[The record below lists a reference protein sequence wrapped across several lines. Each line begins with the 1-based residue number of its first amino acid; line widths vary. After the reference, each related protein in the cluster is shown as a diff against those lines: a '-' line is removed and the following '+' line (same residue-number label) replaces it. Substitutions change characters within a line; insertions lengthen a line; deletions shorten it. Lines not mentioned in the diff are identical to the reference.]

1 MTGQDADL
9 PPGVDPTI
17 PAAARVYDYILGG
30 TQNLE
35 VDRQA
40 VEHTKQGVPE
50 LPDIAWSNR
59 GFHQRAA
66 RWIAQETG
74 IDQFLDIGSGLPTQ
88 NNTHEVVQ
96 RVIPEARVMYVD
108 IDPTVKAHAADL
120 LRGSPHT
127 AVITGDVRDPEGI
140 LSNAEVRSLIDFD
153 RPVAVFMTG
162 LLMLVDDDADPRGL
176 VRRYLDAVV
185 SGSYL
190 ALTHPT
196 GDKQAPEAVERM
208 SGVLG
213 RGGHFNLRPTE
224 YIKTLFDGLE
234 LVPPYEGAK
243 PDVTFAGLW
252 GAEDVEAADSD
263 GSRWMLAGVARK
275 P

>member
-1 MTGQDADL
+1 MTGQDAAL
-9 PPGVDPTI
+9 PPGVDPTR

-30 TQNLE
+30 TQNTE

-66 RWIAQETG
+66 RWLAENG
-74 IDQFLDIGSGLPTQ
+74 IRQFLDVGSGLPTQ

-96 RVIPEARVMYVD
+96 RVIPDAHVVYVD
-108 IDPTVKAHAADL
+108 IDPMVKAHAEDL
-120 LRGSPHT
+120 LRGADNT
-127 AVITGDVRDPEGI
+127 AVLTGDVREPDAI
-140 LSNAEVRSLIDFD
+140 LTSPEVRSLIDFD
-153 RPVAVFMTG
+153 QPVGLFMTG
-162 LLMLVDDDADPRGL
+162 LLMLVDDESDPRGL
-176 VRRYLDAVV
+176 VQRYMSALVP
-185 SGSYL
+185 GSYL

-196 GDKQAPEAVERM
+196 GDKQAPEAAERM

-224 YIKTLFDGLE
+224 YIRTLFDGLE
-234 LVPPYEGAK
+234 LVPPYEGAV
-243 PDVTFAGLW
+243 PAVTFAGLW
-252 GAEDVEAADSD
+252 GAVDVEAADSD

>member
-1 MTGQDADL
+1 MTGQDAAL
-9 PPGVDPTI
+9 PPEVDSTR

-66 RWIAQETG
+66 RWLAETAG
-74 IDQFLDIGSGLPTQ
+74 IRQFLDIGSGLPTQ

-96 RVIPEARVMYVD
+96 RINPDAHVVYVD
-108 IDPTVKAHAADL
+108 IDPMVKAHAADL
-120 LRGSPHT
+120 LRGAPHVT
-127 AVITGDVRDPEGI
+127 FTNGDVRDPDGI
-140 LSNAEVRSLIDFD
+140 LNNAEVKSLIDFSQ
-153 RPVAVFMTG
+153 PVGIFMTG
-162 LLMLVDDDADPRGL
+162 LLMLVDDESDPPGL
-176 VRRYLDAVV
+176 VRRYLDAVP

-196 GDKQAPEAVERM
+196 GDKQSPEAAERM

-224 YIKTLFDGLE
+224 YISALFDGLE
-234 LVPPYEGAK
+234 LVAPYEGAK
-243 PDVTFAGLW
+243 PAVTFAGLW